1 MTFQI
6 DGMRDLSTADHNA
19 RNRSFTIKNIFLA
32 EVPVNEY
39 FYVKVRGFWKN
50 TKNQYDQVSF
60 HLIYAF
66 RVISKLVVT

>member
-39 FYVKVRGFWKN
+39 FFVKVRGFWKN
-50 TKNQYDQVSF
+50 TKN
-60 HLIYAF
+60 
-66 RVISKLVVT
+66 